1 MKPIDIIS
9 IKTHDNIYLKG
20 HKKLSK
26 GASPSGRARKQ
37 SPSKMYSSLINH
49 LQYNRLLSQTFSRGK
64 GLCPVKIIT
73 GHVRI
78 RTRVRNPTC
87 PMITF
92 TGHKLHPFQQ
102 YSPLVTLHAYLFMTS
117 MCMYVQFD
125 VIFHVLV
132 RQMEFKCL
140 SLFFLFFLN

>member
-78 RTRVRNPTC
+78 RTRVHNPTC

-92 TGHKLHPFQQ
+92 TGHKLYPFQQ
-102 YSPLVTLHAYLFMTS
+102 YSPLVTQVVPFSTIQPTCDITCLFI
-117 MCMYVQFD
+117 YD
-125 VIFHVLV
+125 IHVHV
-132 RQMEFKCL
+132 CAI
-140 SLFFLFFLN
+140 